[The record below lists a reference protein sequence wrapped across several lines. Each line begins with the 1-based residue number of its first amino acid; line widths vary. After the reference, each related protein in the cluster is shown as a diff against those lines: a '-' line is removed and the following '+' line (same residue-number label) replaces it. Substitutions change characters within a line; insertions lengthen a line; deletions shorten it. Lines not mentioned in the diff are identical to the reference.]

1 MRKEI
6 RKLRDSFRYAL
17 RGLKLCIQSERNLRV
32 HMTAA
37 FYVILFSIL
46 GQASGTSMA
55 VLCLCFGLTM
65 GAELMNT
72 AVERLCDKQA
82 SGYDEI
88 VRNAKDIAAAA
99 VLVCALACVAVGI
112 CIFLRNGVLIQA
124 LFRLMEHPFLIV
136 ALIVSLPVGWWFIFR
151 LPAARRFW

>member
-1 MRKEI
+1 MKREI

-17 RGLKLCIQSERNLRV
+17 RGLKLCVQSERNLRV
-32 HMTAA
+32 HITAA
-37 FYVILFSIL
+37 FYVIVFSIL
-46 GQASGTSMA
+46 GQASGTDMA
-55 VLCLCFGLTM
+55 ILCLCFGLTM
-65 GAELMNT
+65 SAELMNT

-112 CIFLRNGVLIQA
+112 CIFLRNGVLMRA
-124 LFRLMEHPFLIV
+124 LFRLAGHPFLIV
-136 ALIVSLPVGWWFIFR
+136 ALIFSFFVGWWFIFC